1 MIEADL
7 RRRRK
12 VITRDV
18 IRSISDHIKSLQPV
32 ESHYSRQGS
41 SKIYLDGDLNF
52 HRLFE
57 LYNEWFNTLTYSSKA
72 SSERQYPDIVNAYF
86 KFSFYMPKKYQCD
99 KCHIYKNISSL
110 TLSETQLYEAH
121 IKNKEIAR
129 QKNSTDKE
137 LAKVSDG
144 KLLVATFDFQKFL
157 LLQMVI

>member
-1 MIEADL
+1 
-7 RRRRK
+7 
-12 VITRDV
+12 
-18 IRSISDHIKSLQPV
+18 
-32 ESHYSRQGS
+32 
-41 SKIYLDGDLNF
+41 
-52 HRLFE
+52 
-57 LYNEWFNTLTYSSKA
+57 
-72 SSERQYPDIVNAYF
+72 
-86 KFSFYMPKKYQCD
+86 MPKKYQWD

-129 QKNSTDKE
+129 KKNSTDKE